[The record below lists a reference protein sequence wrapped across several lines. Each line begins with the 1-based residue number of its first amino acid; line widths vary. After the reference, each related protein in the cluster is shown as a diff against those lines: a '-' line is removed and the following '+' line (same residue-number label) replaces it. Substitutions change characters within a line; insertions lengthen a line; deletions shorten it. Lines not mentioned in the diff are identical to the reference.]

1 MGKSVRDL
9 HDRLIK
15 VVDAERSKTKGAD
28 YLGRL
33 TRELLEFPEYVNPLA
48 ILSIEVYSL
57 NLPLLLHEDVLTH
70 TTSTPIISERN
81 YKTVIC
87 GKKNKGQHCVFIKEF
102 ISVFV
107 KKYC

>member
-9 HDRLIK
+9 HERLIK
-15 VVDAERSKTKGAD
+15 VVDAERNTKRAD

-33 TRELLEFPEYVNPLA
+33 TRELVEFPGYVNPLA
-48 ILSIEVYSL
+48 ILSIEVYKL
-57 NLPLLLHEDVLTH
+57 DLAQLLSEDVLTH
-70 TTSTPIISERN
+70 TTSTPNISNRN
-81 YKTVIC
+81 YKTLIC
-87 GKKNKGQHCVFIKEF
+87 GKKNKGQHCVFIKDF

>member
-9 HDRLIK
+9 HVRLMK

-33 TRELLEFPEYVNPLA
+33 TRELVEFPEYVNPLA
-48 ILSIEVYSL
+48 ILSIEVYKL
-57 NLPLLLHEDVLTH
+57 NLPQLCNEAVLTH
-70 TTSTPIISERN
+70 TTSTPNISERN
-81 YKTVIC
+81 YKFLIC

-102 ISVFV
+102 ISVFIE
-107 KKYC
+107 KYC

>member
-1 MGKSVRDL
+1 MRDL

-33 TRELLEFPEYVNPLA
+33 TRELVEFPGYVNPLA
-48 ILSIEVYSL
+48 ILSIEVYNL
-57 NLPLLLHEDVLTH
+57 NLPLLLHEDVLAH

-81 YKTVIC
+81 YMTVILC
-87 GKKNKGQHCVFIKEF
+87 GKTNKGQHCVFIKEF
-102 ISVFV
+102 ISVIV
-107 KKYC
+107 KKYF